1 MSFELKAFT
10 KANEKIEYEKECTEK
25 LLHIRN
31 TRERQAA
38 VAYQSGMM
46 PQTGAGQNQIPGAF
60 PQHLNQSMQ
69 ASPVSGQQQMAM
81 GMNGQNQQ
89 AAMQQRQ
96 QQQSQAMLQQQQ
108 QQQQHQQQQQRSQ
121 QRPGNGIPMV
131 DDLST
136 LSAQDLDHVSRLANE
151 MLNKTNPEDMEKIK
165 LNLSNMTPEQ
175 RQYLARKNLE
185 PMTYFFRSQALN
197 QIRRHRRARLEMGGR
212 APNAGVDNNGNM
224 MGDPMM
230 NSQHQRQMLQ
240 NMLNLQRNS
249 AFPGNPAQTM
259 EPPNFIGNVENI
271 QGQQADGLRSQE
283 AGQLVVPASSSQMNQ
298 APFPNNNNNMFPQQ
312 MGQNGQANMN
322 ANNTNAQAQFL
333 AQQHLQ
339 GGSNTPQDR
348 MQFQA
353 QQSQAQAQAQAR
365 AQAAQK
371 AQMAMSGHGG
381 QVTPQSQPQLNGQS
395 PVMPMLNQPMAPGQM
410 SPVQVPAQARP
421 PSRPANMG
429 QHPAGVAGQ
438 AAMQGQPQIPSNI
451 PPHIQEQLARMP
463 PEQAR
468 VFIMQQRRA
477 ALNNMARANPG
488 QQPQPQPGQA
498 QPMMNNQMGNA
509 MMRGSMSA
517 PQDLSSGG
525 MPQGQ
530 QMTPQ
535 QRQQRQNEIYKL
547 QMLRQQNNGVEMTP
561 EQGKQMD
568 RVSFPP
574 SILNMNGT
582 SMQVPSNIKSWAQL
596 KQWANSNPQVASPN
610 DLPRLMMLQ
619 KLHLGQLISAST
631 NQVNQNG
638 QGPTA
643 TPFQSTQAP
652 FTNAAGFPPSQQS
665 AAINMAAMRPIS
677 AQDIQMARQKLG
689 HQASNFTD
697 EQIREILYRN
707 RQKQMMQAAQNRAM
721 QLEGN
726 TQPGQLNQ
734 PAAQPPVP
742 AVQPVPQMKQQHPQ
756 APQSTPQTANT
767 KPQAGAA
774 AKGAKGAAGKQAS
787 KKRPSTDDT
796 SEARA
801 TATPQMSQP
810 VAVPGAPGT
819 APQRPG
825 LPFTPEQLAQMTPQ
839 QRAQV
844 EAHMRRQQSQ
854 SRGQVLSRAA
864 ADEAWNRNLPPQVM
878 EVYNDIAKNAPPAKP
893 IPVSPEQKAAMTK
906 QLREALDVLGRL
918 DALVQWFAKMQ
929 GQEKNVKN
937 LLAMVS
943 FPWIISMDRRLFTN
957 LISLSVSN

>member
-1 MSFELKAFT
+1 MGSEM
-10 KANEKIEYEKECTEK
+10 C
-25 LLHIRN
+25 IR
-31 TRERQAA
+31 
-38 VAYQSGMM
+38 
-46 PQTGAGQNQIPGAF
+46 
-60 PQHLNQSMQ
+60 
-69 ASPVSGQQQMAM
+69 
-81 GMNGQNQQ
+81 
-89 AAMQQRQ
+89 
-96 QQQSQAMLQQQQ
+96 
-108 QQQQHQQQQQRSQ
+108 
-121 QRPGNGIPMV
+121 
-131 DDLST
+131 
-136 LSAQDLDHVSRLANE
+136 
-151 MLNKTNPEDMEKIK
+151 
-165 LNLSNMTPEQ
+165 
-175 RQYLARKNLE
+175 
-185 PMTYFFRSQALN
+185 
-197 QIRRHRRARLEMGGR
+197 
-212 APNAGVDNNGNM
+212 
-224 MGDPMM
+224 
-230 NSQHQRQMLQ
+230 
-240 NMLNLQRNS
+240 
-249 AFPGNPAQTM
+249 
-259 EPPNFIGNVENI
+259 
-271 QGQQADGLRSQE
+271 
-283 AGQLVVPASSSQMNQ
+283 
-298 APFPNNNNNMFPQQ
+298 
-312 MGQNGQANMN
+312 
-322 ANNTNAQAQFL
+322 
-333 AQQHLQ
+333 
-339 GGSNTPQDR
+339 DR
-348 MQFQA
+348 
-353 QQSQAQAQAQAR
+353 
-365 AQAAQK
+365 
-371 AQMAMSGHGG
+371 
-381 QVTPQSQPQLNGQS
+381 
-395 PVMPMLNQPMAPGQM
+395 
-410 SPVQVPAQARP
+410 
-421 PSRPANMG
+421 
-429 QHPAGVAGQ
+429 
-438 AAMQGQPQIPSNI
+438 
-451 PPHIQEQLARMP
+451 
-463 PEQAR
+463 
-468 VFIMQQRRA
+468 
-477 ALNNMARANPG
+477 
-488 QQPQPQPGQA
+488 
-498 QPMMNNQMGNA
+498 
-509 MMRGSMSA
+509 
-517 PQDLSSGG
+517 
-525 MPQGQ
+525 
-530 QMTPQ
+530 
-535 QRQQRQNEIYKL
+535 L

-582 SMQVPSNIKSWAQL
+582 SMQVPSNIKSWGQL

-638 QGPTA
+638 QGPAA
-643 TPFQSTQAP
+643 TPFQGAQAP
-652 FTNAAGFPPSQQS
+652 FTNAAGFPPGQQS

-756 APQSTPQTANT
+756 APQSTPQVANV

-774 AKGAKGAAGKQAS
+774 TKGAKGAAGKQAS

-796 SEARA
+796 TEARA

-943 FPWIISMDRRLFTN
+943 SPLIISMDRRLFTN